1 MMSGRLLAV
10 VILAATV
17 TACASPPSRFYTLT
31 GNLPPVGQS
40 RDIAISVGPVS
51 IPTELDRP
59 QIVVNEGPYR
69 VRLDETRRWAA
80 PLQDEIGGA
89 VVANLSALLGATRVT
104 RFPATAATDADYR
117 VAIEVQTFESVPDS
131 SATLVAVWRI
141 RRTDGDKT
149 VTGRTSVREPVSGAD
164 YDALAAAHSRALE
177 TLSRDIADALKGL
190 DRP

>member
-1 MMSGRLLAV
+1 MLRRLTVLAV
-10 VILAATV
+10 LGALVV
-17 TACASPPSRFYTLT
+17 GCASPPSRFYTLT
-31 GNLPPVGQS
+31 GSLPPAEQS

-51 IPTELDRP
+51 IPSEVDRP
-59 QIVVNEGPYR
+59 QIVVYEGPYQ

-80 PLQDEIGGA
+80 PLQDAIAG
-89 VVANLSALLGATRVT
+89 VLVANLSALLGTTRVT
-104 RFPATAATDADYR
+104 QFPVTAATDADYR

-131 SATLVAVWRI
+131 AATLVAVWRI

-177 TLSRDIADALKGL
+177 TLSRDIADVLMEL
-190 DRP
+190 DRR

>member
-1 MMSGRLLAV
+1 MLRRLT
-10 VILAATV
+10 VIAILGALV
-17 TACASPPSRFYTLT
+17 MGCASPPSRFYTLT
-31 GNLPPVGQS
+31 GSLPPAEQS

-51 IPTELDRP
+51 IPSEVDRP

-80 PLQDEIGGA
+80 PLQDAIAG
-89 VVANLSALLGATRVT
+89 VLVANLSALLGTTRVT
-104 RFPATAATDADYR
+104 QFPATAATDADYR
-117 VAIEVQTFESVPDS
+117 IAIEVQTFESVPDS
-131 SATLVAVWRI
+131 AATLVAVWRI

-177 TLSRDIADALKGL
+177 TLSRDIADALKDL
-190 DRP
+190 YRR

>member
-10 VILAATV
+10 AFLAALL

-31 GNLPPVGQS
+31 GSVPTAEQS
-40 RDIAISVGPVS
+40 RDISVSVGPVA
-51 IPTELDRP
+51 IPSEVDRP

-80 PLQDEIGGA
+80 PLQDAISG
-89 VVANLSALLGATRVT
+89 VLVANLSALLGTTRVT

-131 SATLVAVWRI
+131 AATLVSVWRI
-141 RRTDGDKT
+141 GRTDGDKR
-149 VTGRTSVREPVSGAD
+149 VTGRTSVREPISGAD

-177 TLSRDIADALKGL
+177 TLSRDIADALKDL
-190 DRP
+190 DRR

>member
-1 MMSGRLLAV
+1 MLRRLTVIAV
-10 VILAATV
+10 LGALVIG
-17 TACASPPSRFYTLT
+17 CASPPSRFYTLI

-51 IPTELDRP
+51 IPSEVDRP

-80 PLQDEIGGA
+80 PLQDTIAG
-89 VVANLSALLGATRVT
+89 VLVANLSALLGTTRVT
-104 RFPATAATDADYR
+104 RFPGTAATDADYR

-131 SATLVAVWRI
+131 AATLVAVWRI
-141 RRTDGDKT
+141 RRTDGDNT
-149 VTGRTSVREPVSGAD
+149 ATGRTSVREPVSGAD

-177 TLSRDIADALKGL
+177 TLSRDIADALKEL